1 MKKFFWLAATVLFAL
16 PVLAQ
21 AYESKIE
28 FNKKKQ
34 DAFAID
40 YAYSPEAVE
49 NAVVARMEK
58 LGYKTKEEKGLF
70 NKDKGFRVYKNAFVT
85 EISDQSMDYILRV
98 ERKSRKEKDE
108 AVLYLI
114 MQKDGSNAKAGF
126 DAWDVDKVK
135 SFLNNLRPDVE
146 AADLELQ
153 ILAQE
158 EVVVRAEKKLKSLL
172 DDKEDMEKK
181 IKKLEDDIKKNIKD
195 QEDTQKDIESQK
207 QNLEN
212 LRSRRAADR
221 T

>member
-1 MKKFFWLAATVLFAL
+1 MKKFFWLAAAVLFVL
-16 PVLAQ
+16 PVFAQ

-40 YAYSPEAVE
+40 YSYSPEAVE
-49 NAVVARMEK
+49 NAIVSRMEK
-58 LGYKTKEEKGLF
+58 MGYKTKEEKGLF
-70 NKDKGFRVYKNAFVT
+70 NKDKGFRIYKNAFIT

-108 AVLYLI
+108 AILYLI
-114 MQKDGSNAKAGF
+114 IQKDGSNAKAGF

-153 ILAQE
+153 IIAQE
-158 EVVVRAEKKLKSLL
+158 EVVAKAEKKLKGLK

-181 IKKLEDDIKKNIKD
+181 IQKLQDDIKKNEKD
-195 QEDTQKDIESQK
+195 QEDTQKDIENQK
-207 QNLEN
+207 INLEN
-212 LRSRRAADR
+212 LRSRRTTDR